1 MADNDQ
7 NHPTDSELDEAVAD
21 AGATVSQDDI
31 DAMMGFT
38 APVTEAVPDSPALSS
53 ALKAGVSREHKKGV
67 VDLDLINQD
76 RVARSRM
83 PTMEVLNDR
92 FARAFRASLFNY
104 LRVNADILPVSAQ
117 LQKYN
122 DYIGKIQLPSYFV
135 MVSMTPLRGSMLFVM
150 DPYLC
155 YAVIEAFFGG
165 NGKLEPKLEG
175 RDFSVIEQRVFNNII
190 EHAVADF
197 ATAWEP
203 IVKLR
208 MKVTRADMKSQF
220 VSIAAGPEIVVGS
233 AFEIE
238 MERWKGKMYVCFPY
252 NSVEP
257 FREQLISG
265 VAADQS
271 EMDPSWKNALHKDVQ
286 NSRVEVSVLLVSK
299 DIPLHQAQSLQVG
312 DVLHFDK
319 PENARVYVEDILI
332 GDGQYGI
339 SHNRY
344 ALRLADYRT
353 LNEEDIL
360 RAIHFKRE
368 GIDEDAE

>member
-1 MADNDQ
+1 M
-7 NHPTDSELDEAVAD
+7 TDETEMTTETGLPPEEVLAAEE
-21 AGATVSQDDI
+21 TVSQDDI
-31 DAMMGFT
+31 DAMMGFSPPPRAET
-38 APVTEAVPDSPALSS
+38 PLPEASPAQ
-53 ALKAGVSREHKKGV
+53 AGGVREKKTGVSS
-67 VDLDLINQD
+67 LDLINQD

-92 FARAFRASLFNY
+92 FARSFRASLFNY

-122 DYIGKIQLPSYFV
+122 DYISKIQLPSYFV

-197 ATAWEP
+197 AAAWEP

-238 MERWKGKMYVCFPY
+238 MERWKGRMHICFPY

-257 FREQLISG
+257 FREQLVSG

-271 EMDPSWKNALHKDVQ
+271 EMDPTWKSALHKDVQ
-286 NSRVEVSVLLVSK
+286 NSRVEVSVILATK
-299 DIPLHQAQSLQVG
+299 DVPLHQAQSLQVG
-312 DVLHFDK
+312 DVLDFDR
-319 PENARVYVEDILI
+319 PANAKVYVENIWI
-332 GDGQYGI
+332 GEGRCGL
-339 SHNRY
+339 SRNRY
-344 ALRLADYRT
+344 ALRLEEYRT

-360 RAIHFKRE
+360 RAVHFKRE
-368 GIDEDAE
+368 GIDEDGE